1 MASFPTSNRTFT
13 SKVDVT
19 DTIFADHINVLQE
32 EVRAISTSLNGE
44 PVVTNVLT
52 STYTGTFSTATTAW
66 TNLSS
71 RLLNI
76 EAGLINGVPNAPY
89 VRKVGGDTIEPPS
102 GTVALAVK
110 TTAGTSDLF
119 QAFDS
124 SNVKKFNI
132 DYLGNP
138 KVGNFAVLTTND
150 VTTGSVTVLG
160 TVTSGVWN
168 ATAITPAY
176 GGTGI
181 TSYAVGDLIYASGS
195 TTLAKL
201 AAVAT
206 GNALISG
213 GVTTAPSWG
222 KIGLTT
228 HISGTLATANGG
240 TNLTSFT
247 SGGAMYATSTSALTT
262 GTLPTAS
269 GGTGLTSFNSGGA
282 VYATST
288 SALTTGTLPVTSGGT
303 GVTTSTGS
311 GALVLGTGPTISG
324 AALTGTPTAPTAADE
339 TNTTQVATTAF
350 VIAREQHVT
359 IALSDETTSITT
371 GTAKLT
377 WRAPYAV
384 TLTRV
389 PRLSLATAGTGSATI
404 VDINEAGSSIFS
416 TRPQVDANSKTSVG
430 STVTPVISDSAIAD
444 DAEITFDIDQVGT
457 GAKGL
462 KVTIYFKRA

>member
-13 SKVDVT
+13 AKVDVS
-19 DTIFADHINVLQE
+19 DTIYADHINVLQE
-32 EVRAISTSLNGE
+32 EVRALSTSLNGE
-44 PVVTNVLT
+44 PVVTNILT
-52 STYTGTFSTATTAW
+52 STFGGSFSTATTAW
-66 TNLSS
+66 TSLSG

-76 EAGLINGVPNAPY
+76 EAGLVNGVPNAPY
-89 VRKVGGDTIEPPS
+89 VRKAGGDTIEPAS
-102 GTVALAVK
+102 GTTALILK
-110 TTAGTSDLF
+110 TAGGTADLF
-119 QAFDS
+119 VTRDA
-124 SNVKKFNI
+124 SNTKRFNV
-132 DYLGNP
+132 DYQGIPRYGSAALL
-138 KVGNFAVLTTND
+138 ATTD
-150 VTTGSVTVLG
+150 TGTITALG

-181 TSYAVGDLIYASGS
+181 TSYAIGDLIYATGA

-201 AAVAT
+201 AGVAT

-213 GVTTAPSWG
+213 GVSTAPSWG

-228 HISGTLATANGG
+228 HVSGTLPTANGG

-247 SGGAMYATSTSALTT
+247 ANGAVYATSTSALTT

-269 GGTGLTSFNSGGA
+269 GGTGLTSFTSGGA
-282 VYATST
+282 MYATST
-288 SALTTGTLPVTSGGT
+288 SVLTTGTLPVTAGGT
-303 GVTTSTGS
+303 GSTTSTGTAGS
-311 GALVLGTGPTISG
+311 AVVLATSPSIASPTF
-324 AALTGTPTAPTAADE
+324 TGTPVAPTAADN

-350 VIAREQHVT
+350 VFAREQHIT

-371 GTAKLT
+371 GTAKVT
-377 WRAPYAV
+377 WRAPYAM

-389 PRLSLATAGTGSATI
+389 PRLSLATAGTSQATI
-404 VDINEAGSSIFS
+404 VDINEAGVSVFS
-416 TRPQVDANSKTSVG
+416 TRPQLDANAKTSVG
-430 STVTPVISDSAIAD
+430 STVTPVLSDTAIAD

>member
-1 MASFPTSNRTFT
+1 MASFPTSNRSFLG
-13 SKVDVT
+13 KVDIT
-19 DTIFADHINVLQE
+19 DTIYADHINVLQD

-66 TNLSS
+66 TELSS

-76 EAGLINGVPNAPY
+76 EAGLVNGVPNAVY
-89 VRKVGGDTIEPPS
+89 VKKAGGDTIQPAS

-110 TTAGTSDLF
+110 TTAGTADLF
-119 QAFDS
+119 QALNS
-124 SNVKKFNI
+124 SNVKQFNI
-132 DYLGNP
+132 DYLGIP
-138 KVGNFAVLTTND
+138 KVGNFNILTTND
-150 VTTGSVTVLG
+150 ITTGSVTVLG
-160 TVTSGVWN
+160 TVTAGIWN

-181 TSYAVGDLIYASGS
+181 TSYTTGDLLYASGA

-206 GNALISG
+206 GNALISAG
-213 GVTTAPSWG
+213 TGTAPAWG
-222 KIGLTT
+222 KIELTT
-228 HISGTLATANGG
+228 HVSGTLPTANGG
-240 TNLTSFT
+240 TNLTSFTTNGAVYATSTSVLTTGTLPTNGGGTGLTSFT

-262 GTLPTAS
+262 GTLPVTA
-269 GGTGLTSFNSGGA
+269 
-282 VYATST
+282 
-288 SALTTGTLPVTSGGT
+288 GGT

-324 AALTGTPTAPTAADE
+324 ASLTGVPTAPTAADG
-339 TNTTQVATTAF
+339 TNTTQVATTAYAYG
-350 VIAREQHVT
+350 VEQYVT

-371 GTAKLT
+371 GTAKVT
-377 WRAPYAV
+377 WRAPYAM
-384 TLTRV
+384 TLTKA
-389 PRLSLATAGTGSATI
+389 PRLSLATAGTTTATI
-404 VDINEAGSSIFS
+404 VNIKEAGTTIFS
-416 TRPQVDANSKTSVG
+416 TKPQVDANAKTSVG
-430 STVTPVISDSAIAD
+430 SAVTAALSDTALAD